1 MDILEKLES
10 SRIVYT
16 LGLWS
21 PECFEFG
28 LLDSGCLI
36 LGQKDA
42 WSQKIKICILQS
54 KQQSLIRISLLAG
67 FSFSKSENIP
77 ARVW

>member
-1 MDILEKLES
+1 MDILKRLGS

-16 LGLWS
+16 LGLWL
-21 PECFEFG
+21 PEYFEFG
-28 LLDSGCLI
+28 FLDSGRLI
-36 LGQKDA
+36 LGQKDD

-77 ARVW
+77 ARGW